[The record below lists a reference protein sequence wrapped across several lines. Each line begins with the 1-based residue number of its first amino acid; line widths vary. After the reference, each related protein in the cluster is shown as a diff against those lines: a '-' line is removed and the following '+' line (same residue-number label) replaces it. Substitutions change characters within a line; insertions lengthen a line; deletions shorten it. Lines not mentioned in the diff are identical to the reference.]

1 VSDLSTIAIEVR
13 NLCKSFGPHSVLQDA
28 AFKIEKGES
37 VVIIGRSGSGK
48 SVLLKHLIGLMKPDS
63 GQVLVSGED
72 IVGMNERE
80 LLRVRRRFG
89 MLFQSAALFDSLT
102 VAENVGFA
110 FRKDRSLPEW
120 EIRQKVEEILEIVE
134 LPGIGNKN
142 PAELSGGMRK
152 RVGLARAIIYQPEI
166 VLYDEPT
173 TGLDP
178 IVSDSID
185 KLILRVRDRLKVT
198 TVVVTHDMR
207 SARRLGQRIFML
219 HDSRIHASGTA
230 QEIFDS
236 SDPVVRRFIEGV
248 SEAKVVEF

>member
-1 VSDLSTIAIEVR
+1 MSNLSTIAIEVR
-13 NLCKSFGPHSVLQDA
+13 NLYKSFGPHSILEDA
-28 AFKIEKGES
+28 TIRIEKGES
-37 VVIIGRSGSGK
+37 VVIIGRSGGGK
-48 SVLLKHLIGLMKPDS
+48 SVLLKHIIGLMKPDS
-63 GQVLVSGED
+63 GQVLVGGED

-120 EIRQKVEEILEIVE
+120 EIRQKVEEVLEMVE

-219 HDSRIHASGTA
+219 HNCRIHASGTA
-230 QEIFDS
+230 QEIFES

-248 SEAKVVEF
+248 SEAKAVEF

>member
-1 VSDLSTIAIEVR
+1 
-13 NLCKSFGPHSVLQDA
+13 
-28 AFKIEKGES
+28 
-37 VVIIGRSGSGK
+37 
-48 SVLLKHLIGLMKPDS
+48 
-63 GQVLVSGED
+63 
-72 IVGMNERE
+72 
-80 LLRVRRRFG
+80 
-89 MLFQSAALFDSLT
+89 
-102 VAENVGFA
+102 
-110 FRKDRSLPEW
+110 
-120 EIRQKVEEILEIVE
+120 
-134 LPGIGNKN
+134 
-142 PAELSGGMRK
+142 MRK